1 MQTITIL
8 MHSSVNIELL
18 SNVDVGKFQE
28 KTHHKFC
35 LGRVAGRKKASDV
48 FQSRTDHLVGGR

>member
-1 MQTITIL
+1 